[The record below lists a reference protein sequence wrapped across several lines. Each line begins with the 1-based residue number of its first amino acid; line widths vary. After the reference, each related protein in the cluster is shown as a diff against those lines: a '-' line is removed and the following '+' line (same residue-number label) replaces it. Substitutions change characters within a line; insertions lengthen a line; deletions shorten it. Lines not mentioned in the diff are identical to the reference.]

1 MFNINYDFRLSAECS
16 TLPITNAGAKI
27 KVGLSPSN
35 KVGFICFNESPLN
48 ESPWKM
54 LFISS

>member
-1 MFNINYDFRLSAECS
+1 MFNINYDFRLSVECS
-16 TLPITNAGAKI
+16 TLPIINTGTKT
-27 KVGLSPSN
+27 KVRLSPSN

-48 ESPWKM
+48 ESLGKM

>member
-16 TLPITNAGAKI
+16 TLPITNGGAKI

-48 ESPWKM
+48 ESP
-54 LFISS
+54 